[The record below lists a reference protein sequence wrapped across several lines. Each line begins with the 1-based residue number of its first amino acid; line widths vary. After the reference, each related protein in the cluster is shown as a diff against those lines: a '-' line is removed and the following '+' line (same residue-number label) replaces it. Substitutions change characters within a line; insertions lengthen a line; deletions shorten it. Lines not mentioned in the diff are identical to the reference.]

1 MVRKNLK
8 ITKDAHN
15 ILKEYCDKKYL
26 KMSEWVSNFIITEIN
41 KLQKKDGKDTKE

>member
-1 MVRKNLK
+1 MERKNLK
-8 ITKDAHN
+8 ITKDAHD

-41 KLQKKDGKDTKE
+41 KLKQKKSND